1 MRLLPLIC
9 VLSFTS
15 LTACTFSNK
24 QEQSEVV
31 VNPSLE
37 LLQTQ
42 QQQLQEH
49 ADRLESLASTQDE
62 MLRYLNNVQVEI
74 AGISK
79 AMEKRE
85 QVAIEMAKVKPA
97 VEEKIH
103 RQAREKTVAQ
113 GKAILGRVEY
123 IWIEEVKTYLKS
135 RIDTGAKS
143 SSLHAQNIQRFER
156 NGESWVRFALM
167 MDEELINME
176 APLERTV
183 KIRQAGVEGLEKRPV
198 VKLNVQLGEL
208 KEETEFTLTD
218 RSDMLYPILLGR
230 SFLRDIALVDVAR
243 KFTRKRDP
251 KLKALAEVEAE

>member
-1 MRLLPLIC
+1 MRLLPLVC
-9 VLSFTS
+9 LLSLSS

-24 QEQSEVV
+24 QEETETT
-31 VNPSLE
+31 VNPGLE
-37 LLQTQ
+37 LLQSQ
-42 QQQLQEH
+42 QQQLQDH

-62 MLRYLNNVQVEI
+62 MLRYLNNVQVEL

-79 AMEKRE
+79 SIEKRD
-85 QVAIEMAKVKPA
+85 QVVAEPSKEKPV

-103 RQAREKTVAQ
+103 RQPREKTVAQ

-156 NGESWVRFALM
+156 NGESWVRFSLM
-167 MDEELINME
+167 MDDELINME
-176 APLERTV
+176 RPLERSV
-183 KIRQAGVEGLEKRPV
+183 KIRQAGVDDLEKRPV
-198 VKLNVQLGEL
+198 VTLNVQLGEL

-251 KLKALAEVEAE
+251 KLKALAEAK